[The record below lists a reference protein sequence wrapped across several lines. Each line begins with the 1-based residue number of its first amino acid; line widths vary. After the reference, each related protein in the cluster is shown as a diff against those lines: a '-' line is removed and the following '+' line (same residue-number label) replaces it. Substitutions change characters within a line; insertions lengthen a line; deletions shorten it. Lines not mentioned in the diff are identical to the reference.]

1 MKTPAD
7 NRRQN
12 VFRAVVREY
21 LRSADPVGSE
31 TIVTKFHFGVSPA
44 TIRNDM
50 ADLEDQGLLEQPHTS
65 SGRVPTE
72 AGYRYYVEQFVPGA
86 ELEERRRRPLETAVT
101 ELENDMEAAARK
113 FARTVADLTGETAL
127 VRIGAQAHLT
137 GVSNMLDKPEFREGD
152 IIRTAMRVMDELDVL
167 VDDLE
172 RQAQDLSPEASAK
185 GGEVAVLI
193 GSENPLGRELSSVI
207 TVFAVPNV
215 GEAMIG
221 ILGPRRMDYDA
232 NVALLRYV
240 RERLDELED

>member
-1 MKTPAD
+1 MKNSAES
-7 NRRQN
+7 RRQN

-31 TIVTKFHFGVSPA
+31 TIVTKYSFGVSPA

-50 ADLEDQGLLEQPHTS
+50 ADLEEIGLLEQPHTS
-65 SGRVPTE
+65 AGRVPTE
-72 AGYRYYVEQFVPGA
+72 AGYRYYIEQFVPDA
-86 ELEERRRRPLETAVT
+86 ELEERRRKPLEVAVN
-101 ELENDMEAAARK
+101 ELENDMQAAARK
-113 FARTVADLTGETAL
+113 FARTVAELTGETAL

-152 IIRTAMRVMDELDVL
+152 LIRTAMRAMDEIDVL

-172 RQAQDLSPEASAK
+172 RQTHD
-185 GGEVAVLI
+185 EVAVLI
-193 GSENPLGRELSSVI
+193 GSENPLGRELSSVV

-215 GEAMIG
+215 GEALIS

-240 RERLDELED
+240 RERLDELEE

>member
-1 MKTPAD
+1 LKPPAY

-31 TIVTKFHFGVSPA
+31 TIVTKYHFGVSPA

-50 ADLEDQGLLEQPHTS
+50 ADLEEQGLLEQPHTS

-72 AGYRYYVEQFVPGA
+72 AGYRYYVEQFVPDA

-167 VDDLE
+167 ADDLE
-172 RQAQDLSPEASAK
+172 RQAQD
-185 GGEVAVLI
+185 EVAVLI

-215 GEAMIG
+215 GEAVIG

-240 RERLDELED
+240 RERLDELEE